1 MTERPGAGRNVPPKL
16 DLSPLR
22 HALTLVMQSG
32 RGWLVVQLFLIV
44 LQSAIPLLALYLL
57 KLIVDTV
64 DAGLTGGGDGSV
76 ARLTTLVLLAGGVAL
91 AGAALRSV
99 ATLVTEA
106 QALKLGDHVQ
116 EILYRKSLEV
126 DLEFY
131 ESVEYH
137 DALLRAQADA
147 PVRPTRVVAALAQV
161 GQAGLS
167 LLAVMGLLLSFHWV
181 LTAALVVAAIPG
193 LLTKTRYSAR
203 LYRWTRGRT
212 QLERLTRYFTTIL
225 TSIDYAKEVRVLGLG
240 EEFLRR
246 HRVLRTQVM
255 RERLAMTKRRTAQ
268 DIAAQGL
275 TVAAVFGAMF
285 FIAQRAL
292 VGAISVGDVVMYF
305 AAFQRAQEFFRE
317 MATGFAALY
326 ENNLFLADFD
336 RFLALE
342 PRIADPPRPRAFPS
356 PVTKGIELDD
366 VTFRY
371 PGTDRDVL
379 RNVSLMIQP
388 GEHVAVVGE
397 NGSGKTTLV
406 KLLCRLYDP
415 DAGAVRI
422 DGIDLRDMRVDDVRE
437 HFSVVFQDYAKF
449 YLTAREN
456 IWLGNVA
463 LAPDAPT
470 IREAALQ
477 TGADAVIQAM
487 PFGYET
493 MLGRQFENGVDLS
506 IGQWQKLALARAFLR
521 KTPFIV
527 LDEPSAALD
536 PRAEAEVFDHFHE
549 LTQGRTA
556 IFISHR
562 LSTVRRADRI
572 LVLVDGRIAEAGA
585 HEELVERAGVYA
597 SLFETQAR
605 HYR

>member
-1 MTERPGAGRNVPPKL
+1 MTARRDAEREAPPKL

-22 HALTLVMQSG
+22 HGLTLVLQSG
-32 RGWLVVQLFLIV
+32 RGWLAVQLVLIV

-57 KLIVDTV
+57 KLIVDTIA
-64 DAGLTGGGDGSV
+64 AGVADPAGSM
-76 ARLTTLVLLAGGVAL
+76 ARLTTLVLLAGGVGL
-91 AGAALRSV
+91 AGAALRSL

-106 QALKLGDHVQ
+106 QALQLSDHVQ
-116 EILYRKSLEV
+116 EILYRKSLAV

-137 DALLRAQADA
+137 DALLRAQAEA
-147 PVRPTRVVAALAQV
+147 PVRPARVVAALAQV

-167 LLAVMGLLLSFHWV
+167 LVAVTSMLLAFHWL
-181 LTAALVVAAIPG
+181 LTAALVVAAVPA
-193 LLTKTRYSAR
+193 LFAKTRYSAR

-225 TSIDYAKEVRVLGLG
+225 TSIEYAKEVRLLGLG
-240 EEFLRR
+240 DEFLRR
-246 HRVLRTQVM
+246 HRGLRKQVM
-255 RERLAMTKRRTAQ
+255 RERLAMTKRRTTHDVAT
-268 DIAAQGL
+268 QGL
-275 TVAAVFGAMF
+275 TVVAVFAAMF

-292 VGAISVGDVVMYF
+292 AGAISVGDVVMYF
-305 AAFQRAQEFFRE
+305 GAFQRAQEFFRE
-317 MATGFAALY
+317 MVTGFATLY

-342 PRIADPPRPRAFPS
+342 SRIVDPPRPRAFPA
-356 PVTKGIELDD
+356 PVSRGIEFDD

-379 RNVSLMIQP
+379 RNVSFTIEP

-422 DGIDLRDMRVDDVRE
+422 DGVDLRELRVHDVRD
-437 HFSVVFQDYAKF
+437 HFAVVFQDYARF

-456 IWLGNVA
+456 VWLGNVA
-463 LAPDAPT
+463 LPPDAPA
-470 IREAALQ
+470 IREAARR
-477 TGADAVIQAM
+477 TGADAVIEGL

-493 MLGRQFENGVDLS
+493 TLGRQFQNGVDLS
-506 IGQWQKLALARAFLR
+506 VGQWQKLALARAFLR
-521 KTPFIV
+521 PTPFLV

-549 LTQGRTA
+549 LTRGRTA

-572 LVLVDGRIAEAGA
+572 LVLVDGRIVEAGA